1 MKIRYIILVL
11 FTCTRSCCYKRNG
24 RVCPSSQDRKQL
36 STSRKGYTDVKIPLT
51 SQSKDRTH
59 HNLHSPTT
67 KDISQAEESL
77 DFPDNSNLAYQEP
90 SEGESSSSTS
100 TDNDKKNIIKRN
112 SKRERGDSFVLRNK
126 SFTEDD
132 DDFPEGLKEPEDE
145 DTSMTFI

>member
-1 MKIRYIILVL
+1 MLELCNKIKHNIVRVP
-11 FTCTRSCCYKRNG
+11 SCKFCWNNIFLLM
-24 RVCPSSQDRKQL
+24 Q
-36 STSRKGYTDVKIPLT
+36 
-51 SQSKDRTH
+51 
-59 HNLHSPTT
+59 
-67 KDISQAEESL
+67 
-77 DFPDNSNLAYQEP
+77 
-90 SEGESSSSTS
+90 GESSSSTS